1 MIKKGTSRRILTDKS
16 VSRESGKRII
26 AGFQPFLSLFLLLS
40 HCLAPSPIR
49 ADFEQLGWSAAS
61 AGMSNAAMF
70 SKKIPSLFYIN
81 PAASSYL
88 EDPVVGM
95 EYENM
100 YPGLS
105 DASGLSRNIFTYTH
119 KLEAAGCAA
128 GFEKFSLDN
137 LYLES
142 TYIVNYSK
150 NFRERWFAGGN
161 LRVLQKHYGSDRYTL
176 NAINDNGSASLQP
189 DPLFALNGTGMTAFT
204 LDAGFTRIF
213 SGGWSFSTAA
223 SFLTSPDTSL
233 GGTYKRKPDLSA
245 GAVYE
250 TESITVG
257 ETLRFSG
264 GDYWFDTGFEKRM
277 KTLKL
282 RGGLTAGSGQ
292 LRLFSVGAGYL
303 HLQKVSFDYAFIY
316 PLAGIKDSLGRHR
329 MSVSF
334 VFGGGKSDEDPD
346 RAKMAEKT
354 DLEKILEQARLAFA
368 EERWKDAV
376 ELSHRA
382 LLIEPDNAAALEI
395 YNGASDKLRVLF
407 EPHAAAAARLLNEG
421 RFAEAESKYNEALAL
436 NPWEESLRELSE
448 KIKKITAVTPQALGE
463 GRIPHLMRAAVRAY
477 MNKDQSLSVNAAV
490 YLAQLDKSIV
500 AESLRDIIKDE
511 SPEKYRELRL
521 IKGMNLV
528 EQKLY
533 SSLKNIYNAR
543 YDLAIIECNEVL
555 DLEPRNVL
563 ALTRLGSAYYALGK
577 KEKGIEVWRD
587 ALKYDPGNRDIL
599 EFMKIPPETSIKE
612 VYETK
617 QSEESGAL
625 LKIKKLYLQ
634 GAAAAKRGE
643 AEKAK
648 VLFKEASEVA
658 GGGDEG
664 EEYRRKS
671 EDGLKEARRS
681 IEQANENTR
690 RLMKAH
696 YSAGMSYY
704 KNGRYSEAVS
714 EFRKLLSIKP
724 GHQQALKM
732 IDLCRQKMGK

>member
-1 MIKKGTSRRILTDKS
+1 MQL
-16 VSRESGKRII
+16 
-26 AGFQPFLSLFLLLS
+26 FLSLFLLLS
-40 HCLAPSPIR
+40 QCQAPSPCY

-81 PAASSYL
+81 PAASSYF
-88 EDPVVGM
+88 EEPAVGM

-105 DASGLSRNIFTYTH
+105 DASGLRRNIFTYTH
-119 KLEAAGCAA
+119 KLEGAGCAA

-137 LYLES
+137 LYSES

-161 LRVLQKHYGSDRYTL
+161 LRVLQKHYGSDSYTL
-176 NAINDNGSASLQP
+176 NAINSDGSASGAP

-204 LDAGFTRIF
+204 FDAGFTGIF
-213 SGGWSFSTAA
+213 SGGWAFSTAA

-282 RGGLTAGSGQ
+282 RGGLTAGSGE

-334 VFGGGKSDEDPD
+334 VFGGGKVKFSEE
-346 RAKMAEKT
+346 ASHAQTAVLAEKT

-376 ELSHRA
+376 DLSRKA
-382 LLIEPDNAAALEI
+382 LLIEPDNADALEI

-436 NPWEESLRELSE
+436 NPWEESLRELTE
-448 KIKKITAVTPQALGE
+448 KIKKITAVTPHALGE
-463 GRIPHLMRAAVRAY
+463 GRMPHLMRAAVRAY

-500 AESLRDIIKDE
+500 TESVRDIIKDE
-511 SPEKYRELRL
+511 FLEKYRELRL

-533 SSLKNIYNAR
+533 SALKNIYNAR

-563 ALTRLGSAYYALGK
+563 AMTRLGSAYYALGK
-577 KEKGIEVWRD
+577 KDKGIEVWRE

-648 VLFKEASEVA
+648 LLFKEASEVP

-704 KNGRYSEAVS
+704 KNGRYSEAIS